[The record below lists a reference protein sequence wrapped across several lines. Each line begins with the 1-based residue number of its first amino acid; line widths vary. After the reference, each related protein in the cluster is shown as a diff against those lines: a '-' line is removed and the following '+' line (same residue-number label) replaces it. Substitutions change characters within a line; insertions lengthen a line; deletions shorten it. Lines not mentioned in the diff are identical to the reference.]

1 METYSCAAFCRW
13 ILDGLCPIGRFAI
26 GRRTAY
32 RKTRHASDQRQQPLK
47 LRGMGDGYVVA
58 ESGDLIADTL
68 KGIAE
73 PSAIDNKATSD
84 GVALGLITD
93 ELD

>member
-1 METYSCAAFCRW
+1 MEADAAALW
-13 ILDGLCPIGRFAI
+13 DVLHD
-26 GRRTAY
+26 
-32 RKTRHASDQRQQPLK
+32 RQQTFE
-47 LRGMGDGYVVA
+47 LRGVGNGNVVA

-84 GVALGLITD
+84 RIALGLIAIKMD
-93 ELD
+93 IHKV